1 MINTQNEL
9 KYAIAWSVLKEL
21 LLDGVLSEAEF
32 NAAHQFVA
40 EQYGP
45 MAVRR

>member
-1 MINTQNEL
+1 MINVQNEL
-9 KYAIAWSVLKEL
+9 RYAIAWNILKKL

-32 NAAHQFVA
+32 DVAHQFVV

-45 MAVRR
+45 MTVRR

>member
-1 MINTQNEL
+1 MINVQNEL
-9 KYAIAWSVLKEL
+9 RYAIAWSILKKL
-21 LLDGVLSEAEF
+21 LMDGVLSQVEF
-32 NAAHQFVA
+32 DVAHQFVA

>member
-1 MINTQNEL
+1 MINVQNEL
-9 KYAIAWSVLKEL
+9 KYAIAWSILKKL

-32 NAAHQFVA
+32 DAAHQFVV

-45 MAVRR
+45 MSVRR